1 MPEENEGSPARGAPW
16 IVDRQTVVL
25 RRRWSIPS
33 TRAAINRAVHEVLR
47 LARRHGCT
55 GDDIS
60 DIEIALREALANA
73 VIHGNRS
80 APDKRVSLRLY
91 GSPDRGL
98 FIAVRD
104 EGEGF
109 DPDNVPDPRST
120 DRLELPH
127 GRGLFLMR
135 ALMDHASHRKGGREV
150 VLWKEKAR

>member
-1 MPEENEGSPARGAPW
+1 MTGTATAERSFDGGDLVVKADVTVPADVKRISPLVEEVMGVVRDLGCAEGRE
-16 IVDRQTVVL
+16 T
-25 RRRWSIPS
+25 
-33 TRAAINRAVHEVLR
+33 
-47 LARRHGCT
+47 
-55 GDDIS
+55 